1 MDYIKVKILNPN
13 TLELSGSKRL
23 DFKTVVSESTGLI
36 STKKVADFHY
46 CKLTFYDSGLVIF
59 TGSLHK
65 MWNSINNVKA
75 PNYDPNKSYT
85 GYNGNDFPITEILEA
100 RAYLCELL
108 LCTTEQMEFQ
118 NIEFGVNA
126 QISFNPQLFI
136 KGLLFHNGKLFEY
149 KYNDHF
155 TQAVHQRYFLK
166 IYNKSNQYGM
176 NTYTLRFETKIIKSE
191 DLKELEIK
199 TFADINAQTLDHAHK
214 LLLQR
219 LDQVVY
225 YDYTISKEDLTD
237 RQTNILERYSNPR
250 YWIYE
255 LRKQNRS
262 YHKSKLSD
270 LIIKNS
276 TNLKRQLEASITQ
289 KFSTINPLL
298 ESVKFVPINRKSKT
312 SSTRKFVP
320 INRKFE
326 NTKFVPIN
334 HSSIELISTN
344 NPPQKQTPIPNK
356 KKVSKPIKTQGQ
368 KTSSK
373 PPSKKAVSKR
383 QIKASNEPRLCKV
396 TRLDI
401 SMQKADS
408 ILLSHTGLR
417 YYHATDPTT
426 FYRVLNKYLSRK
438 WMNADFETQ
447 IKELAHN
454 IRNRHHS
461 CITRFSSNDLQNDLF
476 RIAN

>member
-1 MDYIKVKILNPN
+1 
-13 TLELSGSKRL
+13 
-23 DFKTVVSESTGLI
+23 
-36 STKKVADFHY
+36 
-46 CKLTFYDSGLVIF
+46 
-59 TGSLHK
+59 
-65 MWNSINNVKA
+65 
-75 PNYDPNKSYT
+75 
-85 GYNGNDFPITEILEA
+85 
-100 RAYLCELL
+100 
-108 LCTTEQMEFQ
+108 MEFQ

-276 TNLKRQLEASITQ
+276 TNLKRQLKVSITQ

-356 KKVSKPIKTQGQ
+356 KKVSKPIKNQGQ

-426 FYRVLNKYLSRK
+426 FYRVLNKYLSRR